1 LPSSCLLCGDGEL
14 EGSQADRV
22 IVNGANGNDT
32 VSVAGDAG
40 SVKASGLAATVE
52 SSGARRYRLDR

>member
-1 LPSSCLLCGDGEL
+1 VVRPRERPRGTTGDG
-14 EGSQADRV
+14 QADRV

-40 SVKASGLAATVE
+40 GVKASGLAATVE